1 MWAQRE
7 VARLNRLTAGASLK
21 VTAATERLQR
31 VAAAVLAKAAAAA
44 AKAHTAAVRNS
55 NNNSSARKPTAAEAA
70 LLARLRA
77 LQRQGKVWAIRM
89 AEMRAYEAALAAST
103 AAAVEA
109 AATAAATDS
118 SAGEDS
124 GEVTLHSRAISSVAR
139 EEDDKSR
146 AVSDVAADVSS
157 GTATTAA
164 AVSSGTTATAAAAVG
179 TDVGTGIG
187 SSATSTHGEQR
198 SVFQRA
204 LDAFAASRQP
214 RSLVAQ
220 LRQAP
225 IVAPLGTPAPSLA
238 APLSSSPIKAATT
251 TIARATAGAAAATT
265 AGALLSGSSHH
276 SSAKQTFASSG
287 SQHVPLPML
296 PTAAAAAAAA
306 ATSVSDVLEELYWQQ
321 QQLRPSSPITQAQL
335 LRVEGHIAVP
345 WPQRSTSTATTA
357 GNAASAAA
365 TTDCHI
371 SAPPQA
377 VTISTSR
384 QVVVKPAS
392 RALARAYCRR
402 IRNSSAPVDDLF
414 TATASDAAVGPA
426 MSTDAWGAGVW
437 PPHLKSASFST
448 STTATSSTRRGASL
462 AVPSPPTREDSGP
475 LGGSWAR
482 SRGPSLR
489 ARAALAS
496 VFGRSPVAHSAA
508 AAAAAVRVSEVDT
521 VQPSGSVSSS
531 AHGSGAGSS
540 GGAQLPTV
548 SDSVKIW

>member
-1 MWAQRE
+1 

-31 VAAAVLAKAAAAA
+31 VVAAVLAKAAAAA

-103 AAAVEA
+103 AAAAEA

-118 SAGEDS
+118 SAAEDS
-124 GEVTLHSRAISSVAR
+124 GEVTLYSRPPSIANQDG
-139 EEDDKSR
+139 EGR
-146 AVSDVAADVSS
+146 AVSEVAADVSN
-157 GTATTAA
+157 
-164 AVSSGTTATAAAAVG
+164 TTATAAVSSTAATAATAAAAAG
-179 TDVGTGIG
+179 TGVGTGTG

-225 IVAPLGTPAPSLA
+225 IVAPQGTPAPSLA
-238 APLSSSPIKAATT
+238 APLSSSPTRAATT
-251 TIARATAGAAAATT
+251 ATLRAAAGAAAATT
-265 AGALLSGSSHH
+265 AGALLSGSSSSSHH
-276 SSAKQTFASSG
+276 SSAKQTFTTSSG

-296 PTAAAAAAAA
+296 PTAAAAAGAN
-306 ATSVSDVLEELYWQQ
+306 SDALEELYWQQ
-321 QQLRPSSPITQAQL
+321 QQLRPSSPITQAQP

-345 WPQRSTSTATTA
+345 WPQRSSTTA
-357 GNAASAAA
+357 SSTTAAGNTAAPAVSAAA

-371 SAPPQA
+371 SALA
-377 VTISTSR
+377 ASISSSR
-384 QVVVKPAS
+384 PAIVKPAS

-414 TATASDAAVGPA
+414 SATASDAAVGPA

-437 PPHLKSASFST
+437 PPHLKTASFST
-448 STTATSSTRRGASL
+448 LTTATSSMRRGESL

-496 VFGRSPVAHSAA
+496 VFGRSPAAHSSTA
-508 AAAAAVRVSEVDT
+508 AAAAAVGVSDVDT
-521 VQPSGSVSSS
+521 VQPSGSISSS
-531 AHGSGAGSS
+531 VHGSGAGSS

-548 SDSVKIW
+548 SYSVKIW